1 MVDTKKQKETRA
13 QANEEPPKDMLLN
26 KPSQPFC
33 RICHETA
40 SESKLLSPCMCLGTM
55 RNVHRKCLEHW
66 LTTSQSSECEL
77 CCFVYAV
84 KPKYPGIFE
93 WLKRNPRPLI
103 IDLVLTLFLTP
114 LAMFSVVL
122 CYRGAILQVEVRN
135 TVESLSLFALGSFLT
150 GVYLSWVA
158 LTVRSQFKTFRS
170 WRRSHPRM
178 SLVHPNSPISIIV
191 PYRNRKPRRDGW
203 MVDQSSPIR
212 TYGIN
217 IDDFPRVISVGS
229 LGTLPELPE
238 DAEHERSTP
247 RSSSPVDSMI
257 LREEIAEAN
266 RARRNMNMFP

>member
-1 MVDTKKQKETRA
+1 MFGSKNPKEG
-13 QANEEPPKDMLLN
+13 QGKSNEEPPKDILLT

-40 SESKLLSPCMCLGTM
+40 SESKLLSPCMCLGTV

-66 LTTSQSSECEL
+66 LSSSKSSDCEL
-77 CCFVYAV
+77 CGFVYTL
-84 KPKYPGIFE
+84 KPKFPGVFE

-170 WRRSHPRM
+170 WRRNHPRM
-178 SLVHPNSPISIIV
+178 SLVYPNSPISIII
-191 PYRNRKPRRDGW
+191 PGKESRLGPWLPRW
-203 MVDQSSPIR
+203 AASSPLPDID
-212 TYGIN
+212 IN
-217 IDDFPRVISVGS
+217 FENPHFPQIISVGS
-229 LGTLPELPE
+229 FTWPEEEGDNQSVRRP
-238 DAEHERSTP
+238 
-247 RSSSPVDSMI
+247 SSPVDSMI
-257 LREEIAEAN
+257 IREEMARTN
-266 RARRNMNMFP
+266 RARRYMFP